1 VTSANERTCLITS
14 ENLQQPDWTS
24 LGECLRYLR
33 KLHTIWYTKAKRG
46 TVFQATPVLLLQVR
60 SNRTPAALWYEQAER
75 HTTYLTALSSI
86 HIISPPTLRV
96 AIPLASNEKPTSHPF
111 KRKTNKRDRKK
122 DKVCEICVSINTSSS
137 ERTADMAKQQTAR
150 TEIDFQPG
158 RRVGGTSY
166 RLSRRSRRE
175 GLLVQ
180 PSTCFAGCESEL
192 GRNLCSLFLPSCL
205 DLPGC

>member
-1 VTSANERTCLITS
+1 VLDHERESAAAGLDKSRRVSSLSQETSHDLVHEGKARHSFSGHPCTAVASPE
-14 ENLQQPDWTS
+14 QPDTCCS
-24 LGECLRYLR
+24 M
-33 KLHTIWYTKAKRG
+33 
-46 TVFQATPVLLLQVR
+46 VR
-60 SNRTPAALWYEQAER
+60 AGG
-75 HTTYLTALSSI
+75 TTYNIPNSIIEHSHHLT
-86 HIISPPTLRV
+86 PTLRV